1 MSEGAII
8 GLVALIII
16 LFVVVYEILFK
27 EDKST
32 TPKENSVPT
41 PKENSVL
48 KMKSNSNST
57 NKDSRVYP
65 LQLTNT
71 IIYVLSL
78 FGSLSFIY
86 FGWTKGE
93 CVNNCGSWDAEYI
106 ADPLMII
113 GGIAGLLVSTLTF
126 QVINVFALFVEKSIS
141 K

>member
-1 MSEGAII
+1 MSEDAII

-16 LFVVVYEILFK
+16 FFVVLERILFK
-27 EDKST
+27 EEKST
-32 TPKENSVPT
+32 T

-48 KMKSNSNST
+48 KMKSNLNST
-57 NKDSRVYP
+57 NKHSRVYP

-93 CVNNCGSWDAEYI
+93 CVDNCGSWDAEYI
-106 ADPLMII
+106 ADPLMIM